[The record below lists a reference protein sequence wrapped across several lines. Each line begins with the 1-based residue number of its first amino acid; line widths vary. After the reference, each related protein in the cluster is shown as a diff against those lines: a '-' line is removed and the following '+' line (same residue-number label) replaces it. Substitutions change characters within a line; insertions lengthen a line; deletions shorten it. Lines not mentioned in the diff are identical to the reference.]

1 MQRKMIKWKP
11 INTLLKY
18 KDILDIERNRS
29 LIDKPVIME
38 DRIIKIDNI
47 LKDVN
52 ENTLVKVKYFN
63 KGVLFYIT
71 GNIKKVNDNNNTKY
85 LIHPNFFLLDF
96 GILYGSK
103 SNIIPVQQAYPHHPL
118 PKNKGPAILATK

>member
-1 MQRKMIKWKP
+1 MERKIVKWKP
-11 INTLLKY
+11 FNTLLKY
-18 KDILDIERNRS
+18 KDILDIERNRN

-47 LKDVN
+47 LKDAN

-71 GNIKKVNDNNNTKY
+71 GNIKNVNEIEKYILINNTRIYYKN
-85 LIHPNFFLLDF
+85 LID
-96 GILYGSK
+96 IEV
-103 SNIIPVQQAYPHHPL
+103 I
-118 PKNKGPAILATK
+118 

>member
-1 MQRKMIKWKP
+1 MQRKMVKWKP
-11 INTLLKY
+11 FNTLLKY

-63 KGVLFYIT
+63 KGILFYIT
-71 GNIKKVNDNNNTKY
+71 GKIKKVNEIEKYILINNTRIYYKN
-85 LIHPNFFLLDF
+85 LID
-96 GILYGSK
+96 IEV
-103 SNIIPVQQAYPHHPL
+103 I
-118 PKNKGPAILATK
+118 

>member
-1 MQRKMIKWKP
+1 MQRKMVKWKP
-11 INTLLKY
+11 FNTLLKY

-47 LKDVN
+47 LKDAN

-71 GNIKKVNDNNNTKY
+71 GNIKNVNEIEKYILINNTRIYYKN
-85 LIHPNFFLLDF
+85 LID
-96 GILYGSK
+96 IE
-103 SNIIPVQQAYPHHPL
+103 II
-118 PKNKGPAILATK
+118 

>member
-11 INTLLKY
+11 FNTLLKY

-52 ENTLVKVKYFN
+52 EKIEEEGNTLKSFGGLEKKVKSCLENRLGTKNEECMDGF
-63 KGVLFYIT
+63 KVLL
-71 GNIKKVNDNNNTKY
+71 GKIK
-85 LIHPNFFLLDF
+85 
-96 GILYGSK
+96 
-103 SNIIPVQQAYPHHPL
+103 
-118 PKNKGPAILATK
+118 

>member
-11 INTLLKY
+11 FNTLLKY

-38 DRIIKIDNI
+38 DRIIKIDNL

-71 GNIKKVNDNNNTKY
+71 GKIKKVNEIEKYILINNTRIYYKN
-85 LIHPNFFLLDF
+85 LID
-96 GILYGSK
+96 IEV
-103 SNIIPVQQAYPHHPL
+103 I
-118 PKNKGPAILATK
+118 

>member
-1 MQRKMIKWKP
+1 MQRKMVKWKP
-11 INTLLKY
+11 FNTLLKY

-38 DRIIKIDNI
+38 DRIIKIDNL

-63 KGVLFYIT
+63 KGMLFYIT
-71 GNIKKVNDNNNTKY
+71 GNIKNVNEIEKYILINNTRIYYKN
-85 LIHPNFFLLDF
+85 LID
-96 GILYGSK
+96 IEV
-103 SNIIPVQQAYPHHPL
+103 I
-118 PKNKGPAILATK
+118 

>member
-1 MQRKMIKWKP
+1 MQRKMVKWKP
-11 INTLLKY
+11 FNTLLKY

-47 LKDVN
+47 LKNVN

-63 KGVLFYIT
+63 KGILFYIT
-71 GNIKKVNDNNNTKY
+71 SNIKKVNEIEKYILINNTRIYYKN
-85 LIHPNFFLLDF
+85 LID
-96 GILYGSK
+96 IEV
-103 SNIIPVQQAYPHHPL
+103 I
-118 PKNKGPAILATK
+118 